1 MTDQSAAGQA
11 PAAAGPGAVVFDLDG
26 TLVLTEERNA
36 EVWRSFLARY
46 DLPLTPARFRQVTGR
61 RGLDSLH
68 ELAAELPD
76 RFGGRSP
83 VELVEEVRQIDAA
96 TPFGQVQEV
105 PGARALVRRLAEDR
119 VPLALCTS
127 ATRPYALTCL
137 QALDLTTAFAALVT
151 AEDVRTGKPDPEG
164 YRAACAAVGVDPG
177 EAVAFEDSV
186 AGIDAVLAAGLRCV
200 GVATTQPREALSR
213 ADLVV
218 DDLTQVG
225 GPPWPLLTAP
235 RRAPA

>member
-1 MTDQSAAGQA
+1 MTGAR
-11 PAAAGPGAVVFDLDG
+11 PAAVVFDLDG

-61 RGLDSLH
+61 RGLDSLT
-68 ELAAELPD
+68 ELVAELPE

-83 VELVEEVRQIDAA
+83 AELVDEVRQIDAA

-105 PGARALVRRLAEDR
+105 PGARALVRRLVEEG

-137 QALDLTTAFAALVT
+137 QSLGLASSFSTLVT

-164 YRAACAAVGVDPG
+164 YLAACAAVDVEP
-177 EAVAFEDSV
+177 EQAVGFEDSV
-186 AGIDAVLAAGLRCV
+186 AGVEAVLAAGLRCV

-213 ADLVV
+213 ADVVV
-218 DDLTQVG
+218 DDLTQIG
-225 GPPWPLLTAP
+225 GREWPLLAAP
-235 RRAPA
+235 GSRRSAAPG